1 MSSNV
6 GREVVE
12 SFLKSSMPC
21 VETIAEE
28 IRGFEEDEAEKVCL
42 FYMDGDRIREVVID
56 GGHFFL
62 RSSVEYTNP
71 QLTVEEVQ
79 GILAARLIEV
89 CGNYHA
95 DYGLSEPDRGTM
107 DEICELLSRSPSGKI
122 APFLLNTD
130 DVEPD
135 RYSINPLR
143 KSIMDSGQSAFP
155 SVSVETRELEI
166 VQDFIK
172 KYERSLISKSE
183 TELIERH
190 LDAWNRYIDMVDAVK
205 YEQLENLSEILGVN
219 LCIPSLRMPLTA
231 LNDETGD
238 GPIHYIIRES
248 HVNYESIERIYNLM
262 GRSIKKRRTLLTI
275 AHSEK
280 GFGSKR
286 AARGRVYFDDTR
298 LKGVRVTYKTTRLYP
313 NAIDPNDTSIAEAE
327 DEFTV
332 EGDKLTDYDFRQT
345 PSSPQFIL
353 YSLVSPEDAAL
364 WHGVGAFGASQ
375 LIKSYTTTRIA
386 SARSSVF
393 KGLKEEYGVNIR
405 PPLQLNV
412 VPENMWVHPVHRNID
427 ASIGCVE
434 DLGDLVKMGMKINH
448 LPNSEYLRT

>member
-1 MSSNV
+1 M
-6 GREVVE
+6 GREVVK

-28 IRGFEEDEAEKVCL
+28 IRRFVGDKAEKVCL
-42 FYMDGDRIREVVID
+42 FYMDGDLIREVVID

-89 CGNYHA
+89 CGNYHV
-95 DYGLSEPDRGTM
+95 DYGLNEPDGGTV
-107 DEICELLSRSPSGKI
+107 DEICELLSLPPSGKI

-135 RYSINPLR
+135 RYSINPLK

-155 SVSVETRELEI
+155 SVSVETDELEI
-166 VQDFIK
+166 DQDFLR
-172 KYERSLISKSE
+172 KYEGSLISKGE
-183 TELIERH
+183 AELIERH
-190 LDAWNRYIDMVDAVK
+190 LNAWNSYMDMIDAVK
-205 YEQLENLSEILGVN
+205 YEQLGNLSEIFGVN
-219 LCIPSLRMPLTA
+219 LCIPSLRMPLTT
-231 LNDETGD
+231 LNDEISD
-238 GPIHYIIRES
+238 GPLHYILRES
-248 HVNYESIERIYNLM
+248 HVDYESIERIYGLM
-262 GRSIKKRRTLLTI
+262 GRSIKKRRTLLTVP
-275 AHSEK
+275 HSEK
-280 GFGSKR
+280 GFASKR
-286 AARGRVYFDDTR
+286 AARGRIYFDDTR

-313 NAIDPNDTSIAEAE
+313 NAIDPDDTSIAEAE
-327 DEFTV
+327 DEFII
-332 EGDKLTDYDFRQT
+332 EGDKLSDYDFRQT
-345 PSSPQFIL
+345 PSSPQFVL
-353 YSLVSPEDAAL
+353 YSLLSPEDAAL

-375 LIKSYTTTRIA
+375 LIKSYTTTRLA
-386 SARSSVF
+386 SANSSVF
-393 KGLKEEYGVNIR
+393 ENLKEDYGVNIS

-412 VPENMWVHPVHRNID
+412 VPKNMWVHPVHRNID

-448 LPNSEYLRT
+448 LPNSEYLRN